1 MIECTSFDPSCV
13 QFCLVT
19 PVFTS
24 RVKWL
29 LFPSF
34 PSDSASSCQCSWD
47 HYLGL
52 YMGSEIVIGG
62 TERHFI
68 MMGSNISLIVDVLWR
83 DVLIFEQSNGCH
95 AAAKGTFRCTC
106 SGRHFNCGI
115 ICATVFANVWDEMQQ
130 ISLWVTLKVTCWM
143 INYNWVLLH
152 PPPKRSYCRKVNTHT
167 HTHQ

>member
-1 MIECTSFDPSCV
+1 MPLIIPCLSLSGPNSSSDLTNPGLFLSSISADLYYLKLMIERTSFDPSCV

-34 PSDSASSCQCSWD
+34 SSDSASSCQCSWD

-52 YMGSEIVIGG
+52 YMGSETVIGG
-62 TERHFI
+62 TERHFV
-68 MMGSNISLIVDVLWR
+68 MMGSNMSLIVDVLWR

-95 AAAKGTFRCTC
+95 SAAKGTFHCTC
-106 SGRHFNCGI
+106 SGRHFNCRI
-115 ICATVFANVWDEMQQ
+115 ICATVFANV
-130 ISLWVTLKVTCWM
+130 
-143 INYNWVLLH
+143 
-152 PPPKRSYCRKVNTHT
+152 
-167 HTHQ
+167 